1 MRKVKLQGVGLSE
14 RDDRNSTIYN
24 FSQLETVVNSN
35 AGEADELVR
44 NLSAKDQQLNDKI
57 NQSEEQLNDKISQS
71 EERLTKRIAELE
83 DMLFGQ
89 HPQVVKM
96 AENSTSPVNGGAM
109 LVNLTNEEDK

>member
-1 MRKVKLQGVGLSE
+1 MRKVELQGVGLSE

-24 FSQLETVVNSN
+24 FCQLETVVNSN

-57 NQSEEQLNDKISQS
+57 IQS
-71 EERLTKRIAELE
+71 EERLNERITALE

-89 HPQVVKM
+89 HPQEVKM
-96 AENSTSPVNGGAM
+96 AENSTPPLANGGVM
-109 LVNLTNEEDK
+109 LVNLTNKEDK